1 MTTELQLRPEQ
12 SEVVDA
18 VSAAFRAGHKRVMVS
33 ACCGFGKTEL
43 ATAMLQ
49 ATERNGKPGVVFA
62 HNREA
67 VRMLTE
73 RLEKEGHR
81 VVTITGSDSGKE
93 KERKRL
99 MFNPEQ
105 GEAQADILVASD
117 AGATGMNIQRGQWL
131 YQYDTPQTA
140 MTHAQRQGRIF
151 RTGQKNDVE
160 LIDGVADHPEVHKA
174 RERLAT
180 KYGLRDLMT
189 SPMDGLDD
197 TGVAH
202 YIKQRQAVEAD
213 SPGSLF

>member
-1 MTTELQLRPEQ
+1 MKSSAVHRVINTHPDNPM
-12 SEVVDA
+12 VDD
-18 VSAAFRAGHKRVMVS
+18 VLKHAA
-33 ACCGFGKTEL
+33 
-43 ATAMLQ
+43 
-49 ATERNGKPGVVFA
+49 ERKGKPGVVFA

-73 RLEKEGHR
+73 RQDKEGHR
-81 VVTITGSDSGKE
+81 VVTITGSDSAQE
-93 KERKRL
+93 KDRKRQ

-140 MTHAQRQGRIF
+140 MTHAQRNGRIF

-160 LIDGVADHPEVHKA
+160 LIDGIADHPEVHKA
-174 RERLAT
+174 RERLQR
-180 KYGLRDLMT
+180 KYGLRELLT
-189 SPMDGLDD
+189 SSMEGLDD